1 MEKSLPKV
9 TVIGMSYNDL
19 PHLKQSAA
27 TILQQ
32 DYENLEYV
40 VVDGG
45 STDGSVE
52 FLAKVE
58 EKMKDRPGG
67 TMKWVSEP
75 DKGLYHALDK
85 GIAMCTGDIIG
96 IMNERFANTHVL
108 SDMVDIIQR
117 EGTDGVHGA
126 MDYIDEKGR
135 VVRRWRMGKGN
146 LNTGWMA
153 AHPTMY
159 LKKEVFETY
168 GDYKIDYRI
177 AADYE
182 FMIRILKDGKV
193 RLSYLPQVQVHMFHG
208 ASSTS
213 TGNIGGYMGSLKEL
227 YRALRENDMP
237 HPAWTAFRRTLIT
250 LYQFVPGKR

>member
-1 MEKSLPKV
+1 MDSNKPKV

-52 FLAKVE
+52 FLSVVE
-58 EKMKDRPGG
+58 KKMKDRPGG
-67 TMKWVSEP
+67 SMKWVSEP

-85 GIAMCTGDIIG
+85 GIAMASGDIIG

-108 SDMVDIIQR
+108 TDMVDIIQR
-117 EGTDGVHGA
+117 EGTDGVHSA
-126 MDYIDEKGR
+126 MDYIDENGR
-135 VVRRWRMGKGN
+135 VVRRWRMGKGS

-159 LKKEVFETY
+159 LKKEIFEKY

-182 FMIRILKDGKV
+182 FMIRILKEGEVK
-193 RLSYLPQVQVHMFHG
+193 LSYIPDVLVHMFHG
-208 ASSTS
+208 ENSTS
-213 TGNIGGYMGSLKEL
+213 TGSIKGYIGSLKEL
-227 YRALRENDMP
+227 TRALKENDMP
-237 HPAWTAFRRTLIT
+237 HPYVTAMLRTFIT
-250 LYQFVPGKR
+250 LYQFVPGNR